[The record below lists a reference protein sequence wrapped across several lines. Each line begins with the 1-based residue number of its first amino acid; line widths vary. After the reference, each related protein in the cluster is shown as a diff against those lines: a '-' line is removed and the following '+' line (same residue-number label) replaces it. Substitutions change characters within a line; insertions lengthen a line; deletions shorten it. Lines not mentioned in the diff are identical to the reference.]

1 MNSTRSRPA
10 LSRRAAIA
18 TIGVVE
24 EGTPNDEPLEGQLQ
38 PAPDRLWR
46 HPAERGAEQAAANL
60 AARRVYGRRW
70 PSMFMSFVAGCTVVG
85 TVWLFQ
91 DASQTTERPGNF
103 YESPSTTVPDLA
115 LVLPDNEVWPSK
127 VAELNQGSLIGLRLG
142 SSPDHNYAQSIL
154 LADDGH
160 LITSAHALL
169 DVDPDDI
176 TAVLPGGEQIPA
188 QLVALDSVSG
198 VAVLKITSP
207 ELPPPTYGDDLQVL
221 AGDLLV
227 GLGRE
232 FESGEPVA
240 RTVDLLGKDHVAA
253 TRNGDLLSGLFRL
266 SSEFDSSWAGAAILD
281 EDGAIVAMTV
291 ESRSGDH
298 YAVPTKLARRVAK
311 DLVETGTVDHKAWLG
326 VDGLVDVSEGIKK
339 ERNLLGGLLI
349 LRVWD
354 ETPAAK
360 AGLVAGDIIV
370 GAGSVN
376 VISQTDLR
384 LVMATLDPGDTIE
397 VRYSRGDRTTSS
409 PDETTP
415 EPGELGGEIFTTT
428 VTVGAA
434 PNS

>member
-10 LSRRAAIA
+10 LSRRAPIA
-18 TIGVVE
+18 SIDCVE
-24 EGTPNDEPLEGQLQ
+24 EGTPDDDPLEGQMQ
-38 PAPDRLWR
+38 AAPDRLWR

-70 PSMFMSFVAGCTVVG
+70 PSMLMSFVAGCTVVG
-85 TVWLFQ
+85 TAWLFQ
-91 DASQTTERPGNF
+91 ETSQTSEPAGNF

-127 VAELNQGSLIGLRLG
+127 VAELNQSSMIGLRLG
-142 SSPDHNYAQSIL
+142 SSPDHDYAQSIL

-160 LITSAHALL
+160 LIASAHALL
-169 DVDPDDI
+169 NVDPDNI

-188 QLVALDSVSG
+188 QLVATDSVSG

-227 GLGRE
+227 GLGRD
-232 FESGEPVA
+232 FDSGEPVA
-240 RTVDLLGKDHVAA
+240 QTVDLLGKDHVAA
-253 TRNGDLLSGLFRL
+253 MPNGDLLSGLFRL
-266 SSEFDSSWAGAAILD
+266 SGEFDASWAGAAILD
-281 EDGAIVAMTV
+281 EGGAIVAMTV
-291 ESRSGDH
+291 ESRGGGH
-298 YAVPTKLARRVAK
+298 YAVPTKLARRVAE
-311 DLVETGTVDHKAWLG
+311 DLVERGTLDHKAWLG
-326 VDGLVDVSEGIKK
+326 VDGLVDVSEGIKE

-376 VISQTDLR
+376 VISKTDLR

-397 VRYSRGDRTTSS
+397 VRYSRGPSTSS
-409 PDETTP
+409 PYESTLEP
-415 EPGELGGEIFTTT
+415 EERDDQIFTTT